1 MARYYDTLLT
11 FLHESERQG
20 LMTTGQLSLLQ
31 VRSAPVELL
40 DELARLAPLATARD
54 DYGRI

>member
-1 MARYYDTLLT
+1 VARYYDTLLT

-31 VRSAPVELL
+31 VGNAPVELL
-40 DELARLAPLATARD
+40 DELGRLAPLATARD